1 MKLDW
6 TLEQKEALR
15 KSCWNSHTSLE
26 FGSDQSTKVSSSAMT
41 NASWWC
47 KMIRLGK
54 TGWTAC
60 GISLS
65 LQFLCTSKIFQD
77 KCLFKNKA
85 CGRGDNTPAFYHTQ
99 DRNACNIQQ
108 EDQGLHGQFVFR
120 RQTGRTIRRRHH
132 DNKHGALRTGGNL
145 EGQASEAGYQSCW
158 DASCMHAQSLSHARL
173 SATLWTAACQA
184 PWDFPGK
191 NTGVGC
197 RFLLQ
202 GIFPIQRSN
211 PRLLHWQAGSLPQ
224 SHQRSPGDTLRG
236 WIIIQCLEL
245 DWCKKNLK
253 VVHFQGQLA

>member
-1 MKLDW
+1 M
-6 TLEQKEALR
+6 
-15 KSCWNSHTSLE
+15 
-26 FGSDQSTKVSSSAMT
+26 
-41 NASWWC
+41 
-47 KMIRLGK
+47 
-54 TGWTAC
+54 
-60 GISLS
+60 S

-120 RQTGRTIRRRHH
+120 RQTGRTIRRRHR

-202 GIFPIQRSN
+202 GIFPTQGLN
-211 PRLLHWQAGSLPQ
+211 LHLPHYRQ
-224 SHQRSPGDTLRG
+224 TLYR
-236 WIIIQCLEL
+236 CLRAFNK
-245 DWCKKNLK
+245 C
-253 VVHFQGQLA
+253 